1 MGKRR
6 RRRTHSDEGGHRVDA
21 NKGPTVDWPGLT
33 GPSIFTFEGSME
45 QRWAIV
51 GNLVRARGWRG
62 RSARLLFAM
71 PLLAL
76 AVGVVLAVAR
86 LI

>member
-6 RRRTHSDEGGHRVDA
+6 GRRTHSDEGGHRVDVD
-21 NKGPTVDWPGLT
+21 KGPTVDWPGLT

-62 RSARLLFAM
+62 WSARLLFAM

-76 AVGVVLAVAR
+76 AVGIVLTVAR
-86 LI
+86 LF